1 MKHNIC
7 TMPSDQCELVQQY
20 DEEFSSRPASDL
32 EWRTA
37 RRNPQW
43 WSAQAVT
50 HVFFHDIKSF
60 SYIIVPHTILL
71 SKCLFFTNFRKCSCF
86 FIINTIP
93 YYSQIGS
100 YTIYMIA
107 SFPSKTKYFRESLGP
122 RLSSVDLQN
131 KLNWTIW
138 NIEKLVH

>member
-1 MKHNIC
+1 MWNSSIPHTRMNVCTHWNMVWWYIHVVVNYSLWHQQCSGQSQLQVLSHDQTAGMKHNIC
-7 TMPSDQCELVQQY
+7 TMPSDQCKLVQQY

-60 SYIIVPHTILL
+60 SYIIVPHTIFL
-71 SKCLFFTNFRKCSCF
+71 SKCLFFTNFRKCSC
-86 FIINTIP
+86 
-93 YYSQIGS
+93 
-100 YTIYMIA
+100 
-107 SFPSKTKYFRESLGP
+107 LW
-122 RLSSVDLQN
+122 L
-131 KLNWTIW
+131 
-138 NIEKLVH
+138 